1 MNVEP
6 SIFANLVVN
15 GCVGLKIIEHKD
27 RVKLVMFAG
36 ERDRFGIMNYI
47 SNKFKKPVS
56 ILKLTDK
63 QMYKF
68 VHIKEVV

>member
-1 MNVEP
+1 MSVEP
-6 SIFANLVVN
+6 GVFASLILK
-15 GCVGLKIIEHKD
+15 GCIGLKIIEHKD

-56 ILKLTDK
+56 ILKLTDE

-68 VHIKEVV
+68 VHLKEVV